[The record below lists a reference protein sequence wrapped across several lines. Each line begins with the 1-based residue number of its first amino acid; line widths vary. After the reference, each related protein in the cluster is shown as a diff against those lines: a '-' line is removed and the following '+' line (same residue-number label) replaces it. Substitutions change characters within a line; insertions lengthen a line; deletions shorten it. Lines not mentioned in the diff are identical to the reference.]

1 MEGVLDVLAG
11 ILVPIAFFGFLTAII
26 IVPTVLRS
34 RERAR
39 LHETLRM
46 AYEKGQPVA
55 PEMIELLQRDVRQG
69 AERFGKYGPD
79 RDLRRAVILIGVA
92 LGLVAMSFALGS
104 LEGNEARYGIL
115 AGASIPGFVGLGYL
129 ALWYFGRNKPQA

>member
-1 MEGVLDVLAG
+1 MEGVLESLAE
-11 ILVPIAFFGFLTAII
+11 ILVPMSFIAFLTAII
-26 IVPTVLRS
+26 IVPDVLRS

-39 LHETLRM
+39 LHETLRI

-79 RDLRRAVILIGVA
+79 RDLRWAVILIGIA
-92 LGLVAMSFALGS
+92 LGLVAMSFAIGMLGGDNS
-104 LEGNEARYGIL
+104 RYGIL
-115 AGASIPGFVGLGYL
+115 AGASIPGFIGLGYL